1 MSPRVSIVVP
11 MYGVEQYVEKCIDS
25 LLNQTLREIEIIL
38 VNDGSPDR
46 SGEIAEEYAKKDS
59 RIKVVH
65 QKNEGLG
72 PARNSGMRVAT
83 GEYIGFVDS
92 DDWANCEMFLRLYEA
107 AVKNNADIVVS
118 GHCDVTNGVIKK
130 TKRHPLAGKTL
141 YSSENIMEIRKNLY
155 GHKLNDDVVEA
166 FPMSVWIAIY
176 KRKLILEHKIEFQE
190 ILSEDIIYNLS
201 AYKYARVITFT
212 GDTDY
217 CYRKDE
223 QTSITQTFSEKK
235 LLRYKDFLTVLAKMA
250 RTEEDDDCVIRAKR
264 TAIDYCRLY
273 VGIVR
278 NSNDSF
284 KKKKEHIKIFA
295 HTKEIRECW
304 EGYPI
309 ENLPLQ
315 QRIFH
320 KMIEKEFYGIA
331 LFMDCLRQL
340 IKKGIGK

>member
-1 MSPRVSIVVP
+1 MRPKVSIIVP

-25 LLNQTLREIEIIL
+25 LLSQTLQEIEIIL
-38 VNDGSPDR
+38 VDDGSPDR
-46 SGEIAEEYAKKDS
+46 SGEIADEYAKKDS

-65 QKNEGLG
+65 QKNAGLG
-72 PARNSGMRVAT
+72 PARNSGIRVAT

-92 DDWANCEMFLRLYEA
+92 DDWANHEMFGRLYKA
-107 AVKNNADIVVS
+107 AVENDADIVVS
-118 GHCDVTNGVIKK
+118 GHCDITNGTITK
-130 TKRHPLAGKTL
+130 TKRHPLAGQTL
-141 YSSENIMEIRKNLY
+141 HSSEKIMEIRKNLY

-176 KRKLILEHKIEFQE
+176 RKELLIKHKLEFQE
-190 ILSEDIIYNLS
+190 ILSEDIIFNLS
-201 AYKYARVITFT
+201 AYRFAKVITFT

-223 QTSITQTFSEKK
+223 QPSITQTFSENK
-235 LLRYKDFLTVLAKMA
+235 LLRYQDFLTVLANMA
-250 RTEEDDDCVIRAKR
+250 RTEEDDDSVMRAKR

-278 NSNDSF
+278 NSNSSF
-284 KKKKEHIKIFA
+284 KKKKDYIKVFA
-295 HTKEIRECW
+295 HTKEIRKCW

-320 KMIEKEFYGIA
+320 KMIEKQCYGTA
-331 LFMDCLRQL
+331 LFMDCIRQW
-340 IKKGIGK
+340 IKKGLRK

>member
-1 MSPRVSIVVP
+1 MIPKVSIIVP
-11 MYGVEQYVEKCIDS
+11 MYGVEKYIEKCIDS
-25 LLNQTLREIEIIL
+25 LLNQTLKEIEIIL
-38 VNDGSPDR
+38 VDDGSPDR
-46 SGEIAEEYAKKDS
+46 SGEIADEYAKKDR

-65 QKNEGLG
+65 QKNSGLG
-72 PARNSGMRVAT
+72 PARNSGISVAT
-83 GEYIGFVDS
+83 GEYVGFVDS
-92 DDWANCEMFLRLYEA
+92 DDWVKCEMFMRLYKA

-118 GHCDVTNGVIKK
+118 GHCDISNGVVTK
-130 TKRHPLAGKTL
+130 TKRHPLAGQTV

-176 KRKLILEHKIEFQE
+176 RRELILKYDIQFNE

-201 AYKYARVITFT
+201 AYKYAEVITFT

-217 CYRKDE
+217 CYRKDD
-223 QTSITQTFSEKK
+223 QTSITQTFSENK
-235 LLRYKDFLTVLAKMA
+235 LYRYQEFLTVLAEMA
-250 RTEEDDDCVIRAKR
+250 KEEEDYECVIRAKR

-278 NSNDSF
+278 NSDSTF
-284 KKKKEHIKIFA
+284 KKKKDYIKIFA
-295 HTKEIRECW
+295 NTKDIKKCW

-309 ENLPLQ
+309 KALPLQ

-320 KMIEKEFYGIA
+320 RMIEKERYGIV
-331 LFMDCLRQL
+331 LFMDCLRQW
-340 IKKGIGK
+340 IKKGVGK

>member
-1 MSPRVSIVVP
+1 MNPKVSIIVP

-25 LLNQTLREIEIIL
+25 LLNQTLQEIEIIL

-46 SGEIAEEYAKKDS
+46 SGEIADEYAKKDS

-65 QKNEGLG
+65 QKNSGLG

-92 DDWANCEMFLRLYEA
+92 DDWANSEMFIRLYEA

-118 GHCDVTNGVIKK
+118 GHCDITNGVITK

-176 KRKLILEHKIEFQE
+176 RRELIIKYKLEFQE

-201 AYKYARVITFT
+201 AYKYAKIITFT

-223 QTSITQTFSEKK
+223 QPSITQTFSDKK
-235 LLRYKDFLTVLAKMA
+235 LLRYQDFLTVLANMA
-250 RTEEDDDCVIRAKR
+250 RIENDEDCVMRAKR

-284 KKKKEHIKIFA
+284 KKKKEHIKIFSNK
-295 HTKEIRECW
+295 KEIKECW
-304 EGYPI
+304 KGYPI
-309 ENLPLQ
+309 EKLPLQ

-320 KMIEKEFYGIA
+320 KMIERECYA
-331 LFMDCLRQL
+331 VVLFMDYIRQE

>member
-1 MSPRVSIVVP
+1 MSPKVSIIVP
-11 MYGVEQYVEKCIDS
+11 MYGVEQYVEKCIES
-25 LLNQTLREIEIIL
+25 LLNQTLKEIEIIL
-38 VNDGSPDR
+38 VDDGSPDR
-46 SGEIAEEYAKKDS
+46 SGEIAEEYAKKDR

-65 QKNEGLG
+65 QRNAGLG
-72 PARNSGMRVAT
+72 PARNSGVKVAT

-92 DDWANCEMFLRLYEA
+92 DDWANCEMFVRLYEA
-107 AVKNNADIVVS
+107 AVKNSADIVVS
-118 GHCDVTNGVIKK
+118 GHCDVTNGVITK
-130 TKRHPLAGKTL
+130 TKKHPLAGQTID
-141 YSSENIMEIRKNLY
+141 SSRHIMEIRKNLY

-176 KRKLILEHKIEFQE
+176 RREMFIKHNLEFKE

-201 AYKYARVITFT
+201 AYKYAKIITFT

-223 QTSITQTFSEKK
+223 QPSITQTFSEKK
-235 LLRYKDFLTVLAKMA
+235 LLRYQDFLTVLAKMA
-250 RTEEDDDCVIRAKR
+250 LTEDDEDCIIRAKR

-284 KKKKEHIKIFA
+284 KKKKEHIKRFSN
-295 HTKEIRECW
+295 TKQIRKCW
-304 EGYPI
+304 EGYPV
-309 ENLPLQ
+309 EKLPLQ

-320 KMIEKEFYGIA
+320 TMIEKECYA
-331 LFMDCLRQL
+331 SVLFMDYIRQG
-340 IKKGIGK
+340 IKKGLRK

>member
-1 MSPRVSIVVP
+1 MRPRVSIIVP

-25 LLNQTLREIEIIL
+25 LLKQTLQEIEIIL
-38 VNDGSPDR
+38 VDDGSPDR
-46 SGEIAEEYAKKDS
+46 SGEIADEYAKKDS

-65 QKNEGLG
+65 QKNAGLG
-72 PARNSGMRVAT
+72 PARNSGVRVAT

-92 DDWANCEMFLRLYEA
+92 DDWANNEMFGRLYEA

-118 GHCDVTNGVIKK
+118 GHCDVTNGIITK
-130 TKRHPLAGKTL
+130 TKRHPLAGQTL
-141 YSSENIMEIRKNLY
+141 HSSEKIMEIRKNLY

-176 KRKLILEHKIEFQE
+176 RRELFFEHKLEFQE
-190 ILSEDIIYNLS
+190 ILSEDIIFNLS
-201 AYKYARVITFT
+201 AYKYAKVITFT

-217 CYRKDE
+217 YYRKDE
-223 QTSITQTFSEKK
+223 QPSITQTFSEKK
-235 LLRYKDFLTVLAKMA
+235 LLRYQDFLTLLAKMA
-250 RTEEDDDCVIRAKR
+250 RTEDDEDCVIRAKR

-278 NSNDSF
+278 NSNSSF
-284 KKKKEHIKIFA
+284 KKKKEYIKVFA
-295 HTKEIRECW
+295 HTKEIRKCW

-320 KMIEKEFYGIA
+320 KMIEKECYGTA
-331 LFMDCLRQL
+331 LFMDYLRQC
-340 IKKGIGK
+340 IKKGFGK